1 MKALVIYDSNF
12 GNTKRI
18 AETIAGKI
26 GMDTKVLQV
35 SDFSI
40 NRLEGV
46 ILLVVGS
53 PVNAWRPTEK
63 VKNFLAVFSKGQLNG
78 IKAAAFDT
86 RMKSILSGSA
96 SSKISRKLKKAG
108 AEIIADPQAF
118 IVRGSK
124 GPLAD
129 GEIEKAAKWAATIKK
144 AL

>member
-18 AETIAGKI
+18 AEVISNGLGK
-26 GMDTKVLQV
+26 DSKVMPV
-35 SDFSI
+35 SDFSKKK
-40 NRLEGV
+40 LEGTK
-46 ILLVVGS
+46 LLVVGS

-63 VKNFLAVFSKGQLNG
+63 IKKFIAGFSKGQLEG

-96 SSKISRKLKKAG
+96 SSKISRKLQKAG

-118 IVRGSK
+118 IVVGSK
-124 GPLAD
+124 GPLSE
-129 GEIEKAAKWAATIKK
+129 GEIEKAAKWAASIKK